1 LIATAAVILI
11 AGLPLPAPAAFVLLS
26 IGLWLLWKDWRDLFP
41 RLRDTTAWSPGAH
54 RPPTPLR
61 SRSPADG
68 LAPVAGACTIAI
80 GLVNI
85 GSALTPGLHSRMML
99 LLRIV
104 PREVPVAAHA
114 LALSAGIALV
124 VLGLYLVR
132 RRRRAWALAVTILLA
147 AGVLNLLKG
156 LDVEEAL
163 ASWGLAA
170 LLIWGR
176 DAFRVRHADTGW
188 RGPLL
193 KSAAV
198 LGGAVATGALTLVAA
213 AHWGHPALT
222 PARGLAE
229 VGATLTLSADLFNLT
244 NENTVLQ
251 RDNRL
256 GRASTNTIREIQA
269 PRVWRFGARLSF

>member
-85 GSALTPGLHSRMML
+85 GSALTPGLHSRMIV

-114 LALSAGIALV
+114 FSYALS
-124 VLGLYLVR
+124 GL
-132 RRRRAWALAVTILLA
+132 T
-147 AGVLNLLKG
+147 
-156 LDVEEAL
+156 
-163 ASWGLAA
+163 
-170 LLIWGR
+170 
-176 DAFRVRHADTGW
+176 
-188 RGPLL
+188 
-193 KSAAV
+193 
-198 LGGAVATGALTLVAA
+198 
-213 AHWGHPALT
+213 
-222 PARGLAE
+222 
-229 VGATLTLSADLFNLT
+229 
-244 NENTVLQ
+244 
-251 RDNRL
+251 
-256 GRASTNTIREIQA
+256 
-269 PRVWRFGARLSF
+269 